1 MKRQFR
7 DWDKLYA
14 QYKQTD
20 LSVAAFAEKRKIPLS
35 VAYKQFHKRA
45 VKEEGET
52 NDKEVT
58 FIPVTIE
65 PAKKFTEE
73 TIVSSDAE
81 QETLNDVPKLTIHAG
96 KFTLHIPSGF
106 DDKSLTSILTIIG
119 GLC

>member
-14 QYKQTD
+14 QYKQTN

-35 VAYKQFHKRA
+35 IAYKQFHERA
-45 VKEEGET
+45 VNDEDET
-52 NDKEVT
+52 NNGDVS

-65 PAKKFTEE
+65 PNKNINTESTLCTE
-73 TIVSSDAE
+73 TKHTKVIPE
-81 QETLNDVPKLTIHAG
+81 ITIDAG
-96 KFTLHIPSGF
+96 KFTLHIPACF
-106 DDKSLTSILTIIG
+106 DEKSLTSILKVIG

>member
-14 QYKQTD
+14 QYKQTN

-45 VKEEGET
+45 IRENKKTDDEDVS
-52 NDKEVT
+52 
-58 FIPVTIE
+58 FIPVTIASVKE
-65 PAKKFTEE
+65 VAPTPKDSLINKH
-73 TIVSSDAE
+73 SDE
-81 QETLNDVPKLTIHAG
+81 LPKITVDAG
-96 KFTLHIPSGF
+96 KFTLHIPADF
-106 DDKSLTSILTIIG
+106 DEKSLTSILKVIG

>member
-45 VKEEGET
+45 VKEEDET
-52 NDKEVT
+52 NNKEVS
-58 FIPVTIE
+58 FIPVTIKPTKDINE
-65 PAKKFTEE
+65 KKQASIDTEQKPINNAPE
-73 TIVSSDAE
+73 I
-81 QETLNDVPKLTIHAG
+81 TIHAG

-106 DDKSLTSILTIIG
+106 DEKSLTSILKVIG